1 MKNYFISAYI
11 MAVCYGI
18 GAFINWDVNA
28 GNWTEFARLTVVL
41 IWLLIS
47 ILWASY
53 EAERKTMRDNK

>member
-41 IWLLIS
+41 IGLLIS